1 MKKILFVLGF
11 GLTLALVSCNFQPD
25 EIPLPPAT
33 EGNDT
38 VETVATDDE
47 NTDTETEIVIE
58 NDDVVEEVDDENE
71 TATEGNDTV
80 EIEYQNLPKYFNLN
94 ENTRLNINW
103 NYSNANAIINYS
115 DSISF
120 NMEYDSTTKIITVSI
135 NEGGRAKITNVVII
149 GDDLCI
155 FIK

>member
-11 GLTLALVSCNFQPD
+11 GLTFALVSCNFQPD

-71 TATEGNDTV
+71 TEGNTISLSIKNNAIPRSIKINDTKRDL
-80 EIEYQNLPKYFNLN
+80 IW
-94 ENTRLNINW
+94 ENNKGTFK
-103 NYSNANAIINYS
+103 NYSNYPFKINKDNNNIIIVTSKNLQAKIENECLIINYT
-115 DSISF
+115 
-120 NMEYDSTTKIITVSI
+120 E
-135 NEGGRAKITNVVII
+135 
-149 GDDLCI
+149 
-155 FIK
+155 